1 MDGKDLDGLASG
13 RSASKSMI
21 GTELTTSRR
30 YLWRK
35 SIPDTRTIYFW
46 ITPLNIRKSM
56 ITYAHCMIKI
66 KSKKCHFFSLS
77 DSGWMSGNQV
87 SGGSFQHVLFWKI
100 LAKRT
105 RCSGSISI
113 VAYKAFS
120 LNVFYFQRLP
130 PTGFL
135 ATKWTLRW
143 ARPFTHACSTSER
156 ASRPTLPSALLAL
169 LRQAIQTFSLNCRL
183 SFQSVSLSLEPRVLH
198 RRCGGRS
205 LPKLVPH
212 FHYTLCELTCFDEG
226 WLLPWSPSLV
236 IFVCYEISKDG
247 GHVTIQSLQEAA
259 TDKWRQLSFFFSF
272 LLSGEKL

>member
-1 MDGKDLDGLASG
+1 MRIAWL
-13 RSASKSMI
+13 
-21 GTELTTSRR
+21 
-30 YLWRK
+30 
-35 SIPDTRTIYFW
+35 
-46 ITPLNIRKSM
+46 
-56 ITYAHCMIKI
+56 
-66 KSKKCHFFSLS
+66 KSKARNVIFFSLS

-143 ARPFTHACSTSER
+143 ARPFTHACSTSVR
-156 ASRPTLPSALLAL
+156 ALRPTSPSALLAR
-169 LRQAIQTFSLNCRL
+169 LRQVKYFTTSALNCRL
-183 SFQSVSLSLEPRVLH
+183 SFQSVSLEPRVLH

-212 FHYTLCELTCFDEG
+212 FHYTLCELSSNWPASIKGD
-226 WLLPWSPSLV
+226 
-236 IFVCYEISKDG
+236 
-247 GHVTIQSLQEAA
+247 
-259 TDKWRQLSFFFSF
+259 
-272 LLSGEKL
+272 